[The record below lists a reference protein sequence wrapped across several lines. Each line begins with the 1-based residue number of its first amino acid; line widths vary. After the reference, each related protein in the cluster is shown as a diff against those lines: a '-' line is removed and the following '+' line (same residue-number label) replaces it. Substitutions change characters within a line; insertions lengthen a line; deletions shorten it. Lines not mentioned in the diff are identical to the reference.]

1 MGAIAPHAARNF
13 AHLFVVSSRQ
23 RSYGRLRMQRLPFG
37 DKVINMEFERDILAL
52 GRPEKVKIQ
61 LQDVNLPDNNSVYFR
76 AKQKE
81 LISQYC
87 AARVFLSETDR
98 PNEDWRHWDR
108 VVPMQ
113 CKEPE
118 YSYYKTQM
126 RADLYEAALFFY
138 NSVVDISWAMCYL
151 ATEYL
156 CIKNG
161 QTVSIDGIS
170 PISVA
175 SAQARE
181 LENLSQTP
189 TARTNPLRYLKQVCP
204 EFEEAIDLV
213 DGFWNTF
220 AETEVRKKYNYC
232 KHKGKPTYQEI
243 EDLNPSRT
251 WEYIVVNGNTHEIDR
266 MPTAVSD
273 VGYEVSLEESICE
286 LRNFDDQV
294 LFPYIEKLITTIEH
308 ILQPSEMI
316 DY

>member
-1 MGAIAPHAARNF
+1 
-13 AHLFVVSSRQ
+13 
-23 RSYGRLRMQRLPFG
+23 
-37 DKVINMEFERDILAL
+37 MEFERDVLAL
-52 GRPEKVKIQ
+52 GRPEKVNIQ

-76 AKQKE
+76 TKQKE

-108 VVPMQ
+108 VVSMQ

-213 DGFWNTF
+213 DGFWNAF
-220 AETEVRKKYNYC
+220 AETEVRKNIITANIKV
-232 KHKGKPTYQEI
+232 
-243 EDLNPSRT
+243 SRH
-251 WEYIVVNGNTHEIDR
+251 IR
-266 MPTAVSD
+266 
-273 VGYEVSLEESICE
+273 
-286 LRNFDDQV
+286 
-294 LFPYIEKLITTIEH
+294 KLKT
-308 ILQPSEMI
+308 
-316 DY
+316 

>member
-1 MGAIAPHAARNF
+1 
-13 AHLFVVSSRQ
+13 
-23 RSYGRLRMQRLPFG
+23 
-37 DKVINMEFERDILAL
+37 
-52 GRPEKVKIQ
+52 
-61 LQDVNLPDNNSVYFR
+61 
-76 AKQKE
+76 
-81 LISQYC
+81 
-87 AARVFLSETDR
+87 
-98 PNEDWRHWDR
+98 
-108 VVPMQ
+108 MQ

-126 RADLYEAALFFY
+126 RADLYEAALLFY

-156 CIKNG
+156 CVKNG

-175 SAQARE
+175 SARARE

>member
-1 MGAIAPHAARNF
+1 
-13 AHLFVVSSRQ
+13 
-23 RSYGRLRMQRLPFG
+23 
-37 DKVINMEFERDILAL
+37 
-52 GRPEKVKIQ
+52 
-61 LQDVNLPDNNSVYFR
+61 
-76 AKQKE
+76 
-81 LISQYC
+81 
-87 AARVFLSETDR
+87 
-98 PNEDWRHWDR
+98 
-108 VVPMQ
+108 MQ

-151 ATEYL
+151 ETEYL
-156 CIKNG
+156 CVKNG

-213 DGFWNTF
+213 DGFWNAF

-273 VGYEVSLEESICE
+273 VGYEVSLKESICE
-286 LRNFDDQV
+286 LRDFDDQV